1 MGLDARIGTDVSGYK
16 RIPMFHGF
24 RAYLVSTLVNVIRGI
39 GEHYNIE
46 INGRRM
52 DGEYTMVCVCNGQ
65 FYGGGFHPVPEAD
78 PRDGKLEVLLVEKV
92 SRLKVPGIIAKY
104 KAGRYRELPEI
115 VQHFTTDRLTIRCD
129 NDTAINLDG
138 ELRRAKVINISVAE
152 EKIRF
157 FYPASTRLVVKKIA
171 PEAATV

>member
-1 MGLDARIGTDVSGYK
+1 MKKPALYLQIHQQLLQEVLAGQWPAGACLPTEAELAGEPLDDKSVS
-16 RIPMFHGF
+16 I
-24 RAYLVSTLVNVIRGI
+24 AIQEV
-39 GEHYNIE
+39 
-46 INGRRM
+46 
-52 DGEYTMVCVCNGQ
+52 
-65 FYGGGFHPVPEAD
+65 A
-78 PRDGKLEVLLVEKV
+78 DGKLEVLLVEKV
-92 SRLKVPGIIAKY
+92 SRLKVAGIIAKY
-104 KAGRYRELPEI
+104 KAGRYRELPDL